1 MDAERKAIKEMC
13 LRLLARREHSQKEL
27 LAKCRVK
34 NFVKQTVLEVLAE
47 LAEQGWQDDAR
58 FVESYVR
65 SRKQKGFGPL
75 LIAQQVRLR
84 VAAEHVTPLLDQDAE
99 ESWFELIMQVYKK
112 KYPQD
117 LMMTSALLSPQE
129 LAKRQR
135 FLLQRGFPAELIR
148 TLFAH
153 LIHNKF

>member
-1 MDAERKAIKEMC
+1 MDAERKAIKDMC

-27 LAKCRVK
+27 LAKCRLK

-65 SRKQKGFGPL
+65 SRKHKGFGPL
-75 LIAQQVRLR
+75 LIAQQVRQR
-84 VAAEHVTPLLDQDAE
+84 VAAEQLTPWLEQDPE
-99 ESWFELIMQVYKK
+99 ESWFELIVQVYSK

-117 LMMTSALLSPQE
+117 LMNIALLSPQE

-153 LIHNKF
+153 LIRNKS